1 MLKRSKCSILVG
13 LFKHVQELSAVKKV
27 LETIVFL
34 ALGSFGT
41 LDPKL
46 SHGTSSKFADV
57 RTHLRKVSKIT
68 LYSIRGSWS
77 KGQLPFFTLTS
88 CLSRTILSLTR
99 LGVEGLM
106 KSYLV
111 KWLIAIV
118 LAVLFLWVSL
128 ETDLLPKEVYPIL
141 LVLMLVVG
149 LYLFKEK

>member
-1 MLKRSKCSILVG
+1 MKRSKCSILLG

-88 CLSRTILSLTR
+88 CLSRSILSLIRWREGGTDEILSYKMVDR
-99 LGVEGLM
+99 DCLSCSFPLVEFGNRPTA
-106 KSYLV
+106 KRS
-111 KWLIAIV
+111 
-118 LAVLFLWVSL
+118 VSNPPCPDAGCRPL
-128 ETDLLPKEVYPIL
+128 S
-141 LVLMLVVG
+141 
-149 LYLFKEK
+149 F